1 MAEGSPFAAGAAVS
15 PAPPAPPFANFGNY
29 FHAAFRVYGQRW
41 RDWIVPMLVAAAVFL
56 AAMCCCY
63 LPILLVP
70 GPLACGSYACAL
82 ATLRNR
88 PFDSGTLW
96 RGWPATWSAVAA
108 YWATMLLAIL
118 PTLLF
123 YIPMILFSVLASH
136 GGGPHHAGP
145 AEPWRVALLLGSFA
159 LMMVGWFLAMAWIFF
174 LQTRTM
180 FILPLI
186 ADRGLGF
193 FDAWRTSWQETRRGF
208 WELLLLQFLAG
219 LIGALGVY
227 FCYVGLLCTM
237 PISFTIIAAVYE
249 ERLGSGKQ

>member
-1 MAEGSPFAAGAAVS
+1 MLLLFADSAGPRSLGVRVVCLRTGDAPQPAVRL
-15 PAPPAPPFANFGNY
+15 G
-29 FHAAFRVYGQRW
+29 H
-41 RDWIVPMLVAAAVFL
+41 
-56 AAMCCCY
+56 
-63 LPILLVP
+63 
-70 GPLACGSYACAL
+70 AL
-82 ATLRNR
+82 ARVACHLER
-88 PFDSGTLW
+88 
-96 RGWPATWSAVAA
+96 VAA

-219 LIGALGVY
+219 LIGAARR
-227 FCYVGLLCTM
+227 LLLLRR
-237 PISFTIIAAVYE
+237 PALHHADQLHDHRR
-249 ERLGSGKQ
+249 RL

>member
-29 FHAAFRVYGQRW
+29 FHTAFGVYGQRW

-82 ATLRNR
+82 ATLRKQ
-88 PFDSGTLW
+88 PFDAGTLW

-123 YIPMILFSVLASH
+123 YIPLILFVVLTSP
-136 GGGPHHAGP
+136 GEGPHHAGP
-145 AEPWRVALLLGSFA
+145 PEPWRVALLLGSSA
-159 LMMVGWFLAMAWIFF
+159 LMMVGWLLAMAWIFF

-193 FDAWRTSWQETRRGF
+193 LEAWRTSWQETRRGF

-227 FCYVGLLCTM
+227 ACYVGLLCTM

-249 ERLGSGKQ
+249 ERLGAGRR